1 MCLLVMNSL
10 YSSNHKKE
18 KKEEEEKNLWNLL
31 KEICGVLNPITSP
44 PDLWT
49 YTDINKMLSGYKTSK
64 HNMLREFV
72 LESMYFS

>member
-1 MCLLVMNSL
+1 MKFVEGNMRGIEPN
-10 YSSNHKKE
+10 
-18 KKEEEEKNLWNLL
+18 NL
-31 KEICGVLNPITSP
+31 P